1 MAFEPKADGHHEP
14 FAEGSGWRSPAT
26 GHLLLA
32 YISRT
37 MIGGEEIEIFR
48 DPATDVMWGR
58 GNGEWIEG
66 IDIQVG

>member
-1 MAFEPKADGHHEP
+1 MAFEAKTDGYDEP
-14 FAEGSGWRSPAT
+14 YAEGDGWRSPAT
-26 GHLLLA
+26 GHLRLA

-37 MIGGEEIEIFR
+37 MIGGSEVEIFR

-58 GNGEWIEG
+58 GSSEWIEG